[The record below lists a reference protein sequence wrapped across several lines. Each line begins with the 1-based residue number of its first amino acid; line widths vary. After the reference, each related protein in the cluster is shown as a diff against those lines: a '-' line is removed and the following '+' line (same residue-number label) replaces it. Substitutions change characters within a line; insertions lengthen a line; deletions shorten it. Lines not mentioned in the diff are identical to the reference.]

1 MTVPRMTGREADRP
15 LGVWCNWQHSGFWY
29 RRSWFESRYPS
40 QTDERP
46 PGSPG
51 GRSRSWRLR
60 VRGVP
65 APPGRRLR
73 CVLLREPH
81 PAEPAP
87 GGREAREPADARLQG
102 PPRADWWGG
111 GGAAAGPRP
120 PPGGGGGRG
129 GPPPRASS
137 PSSRTMRSA
146 GRCGF
151 PYPHS
156 WVRKGPH
163 IALTGTAA
171 AAMVGLTRERRTPV
185 PHHQAGYP
193 TPQASSP
200 TSQRLVL
207 RHPRT
212 TVRFPRTPPYAP

>member
-51 GRSRSWRLR
+51 GRSRSWRPR

-65 APPGRRLR
+65 APPGRHLR
-73 CVLLREPH
+73 CALLREPH
-81 PAEPAP
+81 PAEPVPVA
-87 GGREAREPADARLQG
+87 REAREPADARLQG
-102 PPRADWWGG
+102 PPRADWRLV
-111 GGAAAGPRP
+111 AA
-120 PPGGGGGRG
+120 
-129 GPPPRASS
+129 PPRASS
-137 PSSRTMRSA
+137 PSSRTTRSA

-171 AAMVGLTRERRTPV
+171 AAMVGLTRERRPPV
-185 PHHQAGYP
+185 PHHQAGHP